1 MRIFRRKLLER
12 RKDKGDRFQSLTSVI
27 MSDIKNPNFFR
38 VFLYQKKII
47 FHTPYRQLRKETRIM
62 DEILKFLAQNGKL
75 EALEFE
81 MKAMKRK
88 EILKNYHVWQGKN
101 GLWYTYLPDKEKG
114 RILKKRKTKE
124 SIEDA
129 IISFEEQKIDN
140 PTFEELFYENVNR
153 RVEIGEIKV
162 QTKWNILSMYKRF
175 FSKFG
180 KKHIADITPL
190 DVEELAKTIVY
201 QNKITKVIYVNAMSS
216 LKSTLKYA
224 RKRSMLTLPVSA
236 YFDDIDIPSKAFV
249 VPDRSPEKQ
258 IFTKAEEDLLIEY
271 LIKQDRLID
280 YGIILCFYAG
290 LRVGE
295 LASLER
301 KNIMQDSVIV
311 ERTVVQ
317 YYDFDNHKHIR
328 EVGDTTKTPAGQ
340 RRIYLRKEGQWV
352 LKKLTELSDG
362 KKRFVFEHNGTLYTR
377 NTFEYHLKKAC
388 KDCKIPYRSL
398 HKCRKT
404 YGTRMK
410 DNAIPDAVIINQ
422 MGHSNIDCLNHY
434 YYFNR
439 QTQEEMREMLC
450 M

>member
-1 MRIFRRKLLER
+1 
-12 RKDKGDRFQSLTSVI
+12 
-27 MSDIKNPNFFR
+27 
-38 VFLYQKKII
+38 
-47 FHTPYRQLRKETRIM
+47 M

-88 EILKNYHVWQGKN
+88 EILKKYHVWQGKN

-162 QTKWNILSMYKRF
+162 QTKWNIISLYKRF
-175 FSKFG
+175 FSEFG

-201 QNKITKVIYVNAMSS
+201 QNKITKVIYGNAMSS
-216 LKSTLKYA
+216 LKSTFKYA
-224 RKRSMLTLPVSA
+224 RKKSMITLPISA
-236 YFDDIDIPSKAFV
+236 YFDDIDISSKAFV

-258 IFTKAEEDLLIEY
+258 IFTKSEENSLIEY

-295 LASLER
+295 LVSLER
-301 KNIMQDSVIV
+301 KNIMRDSVIV

-317 YYDFDNHKHIR
+317 YYDHDNHKNIV
-328 EVGDTTKTPAGQ
+328 EIGDTTKTPAGK
-340 RRIYLRKEGQWV
+340 RTIYLRKEYQWI
-352 LKKLTELSDG
+352 LSKLAELS
-362 KKRFVFEHNGTLYTR
+362 KKQTHFVFEHNGYIYCKA
-377 NTFEYHLKKAC
+377 TFERHLKMACKAC
-388 KDCKIPYRSL
+388 NIPYRSL

-410 DNAIPDAVIINQ
+410 DNAVPDAVIINQ

-439 QTQEEMREMLC
+439 QTQEEMKEILC
-450 M
+450 K